1 MCIVGSGHGTGLRR
15 FAQEQSGERPE
26 RIASRSAE
34 LSALEA
40 LALDSAANIDITD
53 PGRSGFVQVGFSHP
67 YRDPD
72 AVLAVSP
79 AIRKFLEASQ
89 SRYATAIQFGQSL
102 GPTSGGRA

>member
-1 MCIVGSGHGTGLRR
+1 MCIVGSGHGTGLRQIR
-15 FAQEQSGERPE
+15 ARAIRGTSGTHS
-26 RIASRSAE
+26 ITRSAE

-72 AVLAVSP
+72 AVLAALP
-79 AIRKFLEASQ
+79 AIRKFRLAGS
-89 SRYATAIQFGQSL
+89 
-102 GPTSGGRA
+102 